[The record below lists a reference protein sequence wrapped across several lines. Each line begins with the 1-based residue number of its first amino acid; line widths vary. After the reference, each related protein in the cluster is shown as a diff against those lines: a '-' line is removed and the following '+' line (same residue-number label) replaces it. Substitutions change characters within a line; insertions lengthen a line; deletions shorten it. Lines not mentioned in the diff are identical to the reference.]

1 MCKPVIDVLVIGG
14 GPAGLS
20 VAHRTAAAGLETLV
34 VERQPEIARHVRTS
48 GATATT
54 TVMEIGA
61 PPETYHQL
69 EGLRLESENASAR
82 FAVERALSILDVRS
96 FYRWLAREAVA
107 AGAEVRVG
115 TTARGLVTDG
125 TGTTATLDNRASGPE
140 QVSARIAID
149 ASGYRAQPSRAAG
162 LHAGFKRFGVGGEYE
177 LRAPHAD
184 PSEAVLIVSTR
195 FAPTGYGWAFPWGSE
210 RVRVGVGVH
219 HPDVTAHPRVL
230 LQDLLREQ
238 QRFSLGLE
246 DADPFEYHYGLI
258 PAENVAPQF
267 ARKGMLAVGDAA
279 GHASLVA
286 GEGIRIAL
294 RAGQLAGE
302 AAVSALREGSDTHA
316 LERFQR
322 VFHRSFGRDLRRG
335 AILNRRLAATGSDE
349 QWDRRIELAATMP
362 PEMIVGLLQSQVG
375 LLAGL
380 AWAAGHPR
388 RFKTLASLMRSARH

>member
-1 MCKPVIDVLVIGG
+1 
-14 GPAGLS
+14 
-20 VAHRTAAAGLETLV
+20 
-34 VERQPEIARHVRTS
+34 
-48 GATATT
+48 
-54 TVMEIGA
+54 
-61 PPETYHQL
+61 
-69 EGLRLESENASAR
+69 
-82 FAVERALSILDVRS
+82 
-96 FYRWLAREAVA
+96 
-107 AGAEVRVG
+107 
-115 TTARGLVTDG
+115 
-125 TGTTATLDNRASGPE
+125 
-140 QVSARIAID
+140 
-149 ASGYRAQPSRAAG
+149 
-162 LHAGFKRFGVGGEYE
+162 
-177 LRAPHAD
+177 
-184 PSEAVLIVSTR
+184 
-195 FAPTGYGWAFPWGSE
+195 
-210 RVRVGVGVH
+210 
-219 HPDVTAHPRVL
+219 
-230 LQDLLREQ
+230 
-238 QRFSLGLE
+238 LGLE